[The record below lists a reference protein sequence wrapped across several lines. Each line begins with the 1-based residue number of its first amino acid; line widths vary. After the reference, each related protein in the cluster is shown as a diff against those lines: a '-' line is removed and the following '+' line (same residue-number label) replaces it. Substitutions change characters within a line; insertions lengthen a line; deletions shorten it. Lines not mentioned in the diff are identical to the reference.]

1 MAEGFLQQFGGKKTM
16 SALENEMLLKIQKKG
31 LNVIPKIL
39 IVTRLI
45 PDAKGATR
53 NQRPERIS
61 GTEHTHFLSAI

>member
-1 MAEGFLQQFGGKKTM
+1 MPDTGGQIAYM
-16 SALENEMLLKIQKKG
+16 LDQVRALENEILLKIQKQG
-31 LNVIPKIL
+31 LDVIPKIL

-61 GTEHTHFLSAI
+61 GTEHTHIF